1 LVPILENLMQ
11 SGPFS

>member
-1 LVPILENLMQ
+1 MQ